1 MVEQSDPISRTF
13 AALADPTRRQIVER
27 VSREPL
33 TISALADP
41 LAMSMQAV
49 SKHIAI
55 LERSGLIKRHAKGR
69 ERLVAIQPAAITS
82 IAQWASDQQRF
93 WEDALDRLTHLL
105 ESESPAPHPP
115 PHTAPYTPEG
125 ASQAPL
131 TSRVPSR
138 ARIRKQKGT
147 P

>member
-1 MVEQSDPISRTF
+1 MDPISRTF

-93 WEDALDRLTHLL
+93 WEDALDRLTHML
-105 ESESPAPHPP
+105 ESESPAPHAT
-115 PHTAPYTPEG
+115 PHPTPHAAPHAPEG
-125 ASQAPL
+125 ASPPP
-131 TSRVPSR
+131 VPSR
-138 ARIRKQKGT
+138 APSRIRKQKG
-147 P
+147 PK

>member
-1 MVEQSDPISRTF
+1 MVEQFDRVSRTF

-49 SKHIAI
+49 SKHIAV
-55 LERSGLIKRHAKGR
+55 LERCGVVKRHAKGR
-69 ERLVAIQPAAITS
+69 ERIVAIQPES
-82 IAQWASDQQRF
+82 INAVAQWAKSQQRF

-105 ESESPAPHPP
+105 ETESPAPHAT
-115 PHTAPYTPEG
+115 PHAPEG
-125 ASQAPL
+125 TLP
-131 TSRVPSR
+131 SRVPSR
-138 ARIRKQKGT
+138 APSGTHKQKGK

>member
-1 MVEQSDPISRTF
+1 MVEQLDRVSQTF

-49 SKHIAI
+49 SKHIAV
-55 LERSGLIKRHAKGR
+55 LERCGVVKRHAKGR
-69 ERLVAIQPAAITS
+69 ERIVAIQPES
-82 IAQWASDQQRF
+82 INAVAHWAKSQQRF

-105 ESESPAPHPP
+105 ETESPTPHP
-115 PHTAPYTPEG
+115 TP
-125 ASQAPL
+125 SPVP
-131 TSRVPSR
+131 SPVPSR
-138 ARIRKQKGT
+138 TPKQKGK

>member
-1 MVEQSDPISRTF
+1 MVDQLDRVSQTF
-13 AALADPTRRQIVER
+13 VALADPTRRRIVER

-55 LERSGLIKRHAKGR
+55 LERCGVVKRHAKGR
-69 ERLVAIQPAAITS
+69 ERIVAIQPES
-82 IAQWASDQQRF
+82 INAVAHWAQSQQRF
-93 WEDALDRLTHLL
+93 WEDALDRLKHLL
-105 ESESPAPHPP
+105 EAESASAHPAS
-115 PHTAPYTPEG
+115 TPDASEG
-125 ASQAPL
+125 ATNSP
-131 TSRVPSR
+131 RNP
-138 ARIRKQKGT
+138 KQKGT